1 MEKYII
7 APPAGSQTNA
17 IGAKDRPWEEVH
29 AKRYPGLNEYLA
41 ESTGYGIVSG
51 LQVNAQATPNMSVSI
66 EGGTVH
72 MKNGTR
78 VVVAAVMALSIAAA
92 DATKPR
98 IDSIYVDDTG
108 TLAYAQG
115 TPAES
120 PVAPSLADDAIKL
133 ADVNV
138 GAGQTSVMSTDIS
151 NDGDVKARY
160 QNSGIVNVK
169 DFGAV
174 GDGVHDD
181 TAAIQRAIDSH
192 HEATVYFPNGQYLI
206 SRTIYCYDKGKYS
219 INFRLDHTARIFTD
233 TSMDVMVEIGRY
245 SGSDREY
252 VSRGYLDKP
261 SFVGGC
267 IDGNKKALIGIKF
280 LTFTGYTF
288 ENTTVVN
295 CIDSHVQIGD
305 QSSVTSSEFYARNLN
320 IAQYG
325 DNDSIGVKILAHD
338 VQISNARIFG
348 TKIGVWDTT
357 GSLRADNVHACATAE
372 AYENSVAFRGTGDG
386 NIGSFSGCYVDG
398 YETGFQLGGSYSL
411 INCLGYWWENFGDY
425 SKYKQ
430 PTYIDLST
438 YKAYGLNIK
447 GVSFNSAN
455 NSKVIVLD
463 KLPSSYSKQKYNCSD
478 LLYKNIQIDDTDSI
492 WGLVNETDAKP
503 FTDLSKVKADKYY
516 KIATCVGFNTYK
528 VFVLN
533 FSLYDSDSGEF
544 DDINAVC
551 STLEN
556 IKSTI
561 SRNKIYTYGLQTKYT
576 MTKRVVDVLGKSRI
590 IYELYVQYNKDTYVV
605 STIVN
610 NRPWHDF
617 TYFVSLPTEV
627 SSDGITSLSGDVI
640 ATTDYL

>member
-17 IGAKDRPWEEVH
+17 LGAKDRPWEEVH
-29 AKRYPGLNEYLA
+29 AKHYPGINEYLA

-51 LQVNAQATPNMSVSI
+51 CEPTINNL
-66 EGGTVH
+66 TVTVGVGIVH
-72 MKNGTR
+72 LVDGTR
-78 VVVAAVMALSIAAA
+78 KEISATNITLDSA
-92 DATKPR
+92 DSTNPR
-98 IDSIYVDDTG
+98 IDLVYITSAGEVAKVTG
-108 TLAYAQG
+108 TASASPSVSTLPTGGINVAQVSVAAGATTGTITDKRGMLARFY
-115 TPAES
+115 
-120 PVAPSLADDAIKL
+120 
-133 ADVNV
+133 N
-138 GAGQTSVMSTDIS
+138 M
-151 NDGDVKARY
+151 
-160 QNSGIVNVK
+160 GIVNVK

-219 INFRLDHTARIFTD
+219 INFRLDHNARIFTD

-447 GVSFNSAN
+447 GVSFKSAN

-528 VFVLN
+528 VFMLN